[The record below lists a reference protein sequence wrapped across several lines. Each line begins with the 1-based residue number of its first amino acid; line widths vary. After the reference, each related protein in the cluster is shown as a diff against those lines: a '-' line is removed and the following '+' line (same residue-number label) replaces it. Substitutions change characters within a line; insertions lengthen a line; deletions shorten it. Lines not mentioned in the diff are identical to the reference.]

1 MPNAINLQHGIEK
14 YFLTINLKEI
24 EMKYEQCE
32 KIAKKDLRDFKKS
45 YKEEVLS
52 YKKQM
57 DKAEKIYMKKLT
69 EFIQKN
75 IAYSKDISE
84 LVSESTEQ
92 IYDCNRWNYDKDMI
106 EEKEIL
112 EYIVADRER
121 WIEEEFAE
129 CIFNEENKIEAR

>member
-1 MPNAINLQHGIEK
+1 
-14 YFLTINLKEI
+14 
-24 EMKYEQCE
+24 MKYEQCE
-32 KIAKKDLRDFKKS
+32 KIAKKALRDFKKS

-57 DKAEKIYMKKLT
+57 DKAEKIYMKKIT

-92 IYDCNRWNYDKDMI
+92 IYGCNRRNHDKDMI

-112 EYIVADRER
+112 EYIVANRER
-121 WIEEEFAE
+121 WIGEEFSE
-129 CIFNEENKIEAR
+129 YIFNEENKIEAR

>member
-1 MPNAINLQHGIEK
+1 ME
-14 YFLTINLKEI
+14 
-24 EMKYEQCE
+24 YEECE
-32 KIAKKDLRDFKKS
+32 KIAKKYLRDFKKS

-52 YKKQM
+52 FKKQM

-75 IAYSKDISE
+75 IAYTKDISE

-92 IYDCNRWNYDKDMI
+92 IYGCNRWDQDKDMI

-112 EYIVADRER
+112 EYIIIDRER
-121 WIEEEFAE
+121 WIEEDFAE
-129 CIFNEENKIEAR
+129 CILNEKNKIETR